1 MDCECAEIAYYMAT
15 TNSQDEQ
22 PGRILREKLQAP
34 DPPEAR
40 RQSARLFA
48 RLQAPPPSGHR
59 NGGRPG

>member
-34 DPPEAR
+34 DPPEAT
-40 RQSARLFA
+40 RQSARLIV
-48 RLQAPPPSGHR
+48 RLQAPLLSGR
-59 NGGRPG
+59 RGGGRSG